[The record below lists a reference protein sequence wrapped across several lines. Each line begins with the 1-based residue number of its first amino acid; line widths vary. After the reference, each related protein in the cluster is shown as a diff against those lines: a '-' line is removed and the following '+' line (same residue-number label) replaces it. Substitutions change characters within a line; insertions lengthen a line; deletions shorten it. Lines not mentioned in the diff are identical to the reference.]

1 MDFLNNYFK
10 YQNESEIVGL
20 TPELNIFYILNYF
33 QKTNKN
39 ILIITNTLYEANKY
53 FDSISTYTDDCLLF
67 PMDDFVASVALA
79 ISPELKIKRLETI
92 NVLKENNRK
101 FVVTNLMGLLRYLP
115 DYKSA
120 NKLEF
125 KLQTGMSINRD
136 KILEVLDSFGYK
148 RDTLVTSTGEY
159 AVRGYVIDLFL
170 IEQEHPIRIEFF
182 GNEIESIRF
191 FDENT
196 QMSIKEITEIA
207 CLPYQEIATS
217 VKSSILDYLDIP
229 MVFEIDKE
237 GIDLGYEKL
246 SEEIL
251 TYKKEND
258 TDKNLMFELED
269 INIKDVIYLN
279 KFINNR
285 NKALVY
291 QSNTLD
297 NFNSNFQLLR
307 EFVNKKLEDKKTVI
321 FCLSRKAEIDFIK
334 EMFHV
339 TRVVDEEHLFTERV
353 NILNKKINN
362 GFEFDKYVVIG
373 EYDIEKINN
382 REIKYKNSYKI
393 GKKIKGFDQL
403 QVGDYVVH
411 TIHGIGQYQGV
422 ISLTKNGVVKDYLQI
437 IYADNDKIYVPVEK
451 ISTIFKY
458 SSKDGVAPVLSKLN
472 GTAWAKTKKV
482 LQKKI
487 HDISLELIKLYAAR
501 SKVTGPVFKDDPMDV
516 MFDADFKYEPTID
529 QQKAFLDV
537 KKDLENKVPM
547 DRLLCGDVGFGKTE
561 VAFRAMFMTA
571 INGFQVAYLCPTT
584 ILSNQQYENA
594 LQRFKNFPVEIALLN
609 RFTTK
614 KEAERIID
622 GLKKGT
628 VDIVFGTHRLLSDDV
643 GYKNLGLLVVDE
655 EQRFGV
661 SHKEKIKK
669 YKNDVNVL
677 TLSATP
683 IPRTLKMAMSGL
695 RDLSIIDTA
704 PVNRYPVQTYVIKEQ
719 DMVVK
724 DAIYKELG
732 RNGQIFVLYNR
743 IDSIESK
750 KDELEHLVPEARIV
764 IAHGR
769 MNKSQMED
777 VMQDFIDHKYDIL
790 LCTTIIETGIDI
802 SNANTLIIYDADRF
816 GLSQLYQIRG
826 RVGRSS
832 KIAYAYLM
840 YSKDKML
847 NEIAVKRLEAIK
859 EFTELGSGYRIAM
872 RDLSLRGAGDI
883 LGSDQAGFVD
893 AVGLDLYMKMVD
905 DEVKRL
911 NGEEPIEDKSNN
923 SLIDVDTHIS
933 DSYVSDESLK
943 IEIHQKI
950 NEIDSFDKLIE
961 IQKELEDR
969 FGKIN
974 EQIKIYMYE
983 EWFEKLALSL
993 HIERVVQNNKIVELE
1008 IPANLTKKLKFDK
1021 LFMQIYNICPKI
1033 QFRSMLNNVYITL
1046 PIGNL
1051 PKHFVYY
1058 LVDILNLIKDEVSKE
1073 EITEANNN
1081 EV

>member
-1 MDFLNNYFK
+1 M
-10 YQNESEIVGL
+10 
-20 TPELNIFYILNYF
+20 
-33 QKTNKN
+33 
-39 ILIITNTLYEANKY
+39 
-53 FDSISTYTDDCLLF
+53 
-67 PMDDFVASVALA
+67 
-79 ISPELKIKRLETI
+79 
-92 NVLKENNRK
+92 
-101 FVVTNLMGLLRYLP
+101 
-115 DYKSA
+115 
-120 NKLEF
+120 
-125 KLQTGMSINRD
+125 
-136 KILEVLDSFGYK
+136 
-148 RDTLVTSTGEY
+148 
-159 AVRGYVIDLFL
+159 
-170 IEQEHPIRIEFF
+170 
-182 GNEIESIRF
+182 
-191 FDENT
+191 
-196 QMSIKEITEIA
+196 
-207 CLPYQEIATS
+207 
-217 VKSSILDYLDIP
+217 
-229 MVFEIDKE
+229 
-237 GIDLGYEKL
+237 
-246 SEEIL
+246 
-251 TYKKEND
+251 
-258 TDKNLMFELED
+258 
-269 INIKDVIYLN
+269 
-279 KFINNR
+279 
-285 NKALVY
+285 
-291 QSNTLD
+291 
-297 NFNSNFQLLR
+297 
-307 EFVNKKLEDKKTVI
+307 
-321 FCLSRKAEIDFIK
+321 
-334 EMFHV
+334 
-339 TRVVDEEHLFTERV
+339 
-353 NILNKKINN
+353 
-362 GFEFDKYVVIG
+362 
-373 EYDIEKINN
+373 
-382 REIKYKNSYKI
+382 
-393 GKKIKGFDQL
+393 
-403 QVGDYVVH
+403 
-411 TIHGIGQYQGV
+411 
-422 ISLTKNGVVKDYLQI
+422 
-437 IYADNDKIYVPVEK
+437 
-451 ISTIFKY
+451 
-458 SSKDGVAPVLSKLN
+458 
-472 GTAWAKTKKV
+472 
-482 LQKKI
+482 QKKI

-628 VDIVFGTHRLLSDDV
+628 IDIVFGTHRLLSDDV

>member
-101 FVVTNLMGLLRYLP
+101 IVVTNLMGLLRYLP

-125 KLQTGMSINRD
+125 KLQAGMSINRD

-196 QMSIKEITEIA
+196 QMSIKEITEIT
-207 CLPYQEIATS
+207 CLPYQEITTS

-472 GTAWAKTKKV
+472 GTAWAKTKKA

-628 VDIVFGTHRLLSDDV
+628 IDIVFGTHRLLSDDV

>member
-101 FVVTNLMGLLRYLP
+101 IVVTNLMGLLRYLP

-136 KILEVLDSFGYK
+136 KILDVLDSFGYK

-196 QMSIKEITEIA
+196 QMSIKEITEIT
-207 CLPYQEIATS
+207 CLPYQEITTS

-472 GTAWAKTKKV
+472 GTAWAKTKKA

-628 VDIVFGTHRLLSDDV
+628 IDIVFGTHRLLSDDV

-1073 EITEANNN
+1073 EITDANNN

>member
-101 FVVTNLMGLLRYLP
+101 IVVTNLMGLLRYLP

-136 KILEVLDSFGYK
+136 KILDVLDSFGYK

-196 QMSIKEITEIA
+196 QMSIKEITEIT
-207 CLPYQEIATS
+207 CLPYQEITTS

-472 GTAWAKTKKV
+472 GTAWAKTKKA

-628 VDIVFGTHRLLSDDV
+628 IDIVFGTHRLLSDDV

-933 DSYVSDESLK
+933 NSYVSDESLK

-1073 EITEANNN
+1073 EITDANNN

>member
-39 ILIITNTLYEANKY
+39 ILIITNTLYDANKY

-101 FVVTNLMGLLRYLP
+101 IVVTNLMGLLRYLP

-148 RDTLVTSTGEY
+148 KDTLVTSTGEY

-196 QMSIKEITEIA
+196 QMSIKEITEIT
-207 CLPYQEIATS
+207 CLPYQEITTS

-373 EYDIEKINN
+373 EYDIEKKNN

-472 GTAWAKTKKV
+472 GTAWAKTKKA

-628 VDIVFGTHRLLSDDV
+628 IDIVFGTHRLLSDDV

-1051 PKHFVYY
+1051 PKHFIYY

>member
-1 MDFLNNYFK
+1 MDILNNYFK

-101 FVVTNLMGLLRYLP
+101 IVVTNLMGLLRYLP

-125 KLQTGMSINRD
+125 KLQTGLSINRD

-217 VKSSILDYLDIP
+217 VKSSILDYLDMP

-393 GKKIKGFDQL
+393 GKKIQGFDQL

-628 VDIVFGTHRLLSDDV
+628 IDIVFGTHRLLSDDV

>member
-101 FVVTNLMGLLRYLP
+101 IVVTNLMGLLRYLP

-136 KILEVLDSFGYK
+136 KILDVLDSFGYK

-170 IEQEHPIRIEFF
+170 IEQEHPIRTEFF

-196 QMSIKEITEIA
+196 QMSIKEITEIT

-217 VKSSILDYLDIP
+217 VNSSILDYLDIP

-458 SSKDGVAPVLSKLN
+458 SSKDVAAPVLSKLN
-472 GTAWAKTKKV
+472 GTAWAKTKKA

-628 VDIVFGTHRLLSDDV
+628 IDIVFGTHRLLSDDV

>member
-20 TPELNIFYILNYF
+20 TSELNIFCILNYF
-33 QKTNKN
+33 QNTNKSVL
-39 ILIITNTLYEANKY
+39 ILTNTLYEANKY
-53 FDSISTYTDDCLLF
+53 YDSISTYTDDCLLF

-92 NVLKENNRK
+92 NILKENNHK
-101 FVVTNLMGLLRYLP
+101 IVVTNLMGLLRYLP
-115 DYKSA
+115 DYRAAS
-120 NKLEF
+120 KLEF
-125 KLQTGMSINRD
+125 KLQTGMAINRD

-170 IEQEHPIRIEFF
+170 IEQEHPVRIEFF

-196 QMSIKEITEIA
+196 QMSIEEVKEII
-207 CLPYQEIATS
+207 CLPYQEITTTT
-217 VKSSILDYLDIP
+217 KSSILDYLDTP
-229 MVFEIDKE
+229 TVFEIDKE
-237 GIDLGYEKL
+237 GIDLEYEKL

-251 TYKKEND
+251 AYKKENNI
-258 TDKNLMFELED
+258 DKDLMFKLE
-269 INIKDVIYLN
+269 NITFKNVLYLN
-279 KFINNR
+279 KFVNNR
-285 NKALVY
+285 NEAIVY

-307 EFVNKKLEDKKTVI
+307 EFVSKKLNDKKTVI

-339 TRVVDEEHLFTERV
+339 TRVVDEEHLFIEKV

-411 TIHGIGQYQGV
+411 TIHGIGQYHGV

-437 IYADNDKIYVPVEK
+437 TYADNDKIYVPVEK

-458 SSKDGVAPVLSKLN
+458 SSKDGVAPILSKLN
-472 GTAWAKTKKV
+472 GTAWAKTKKA

-516 MFDADFKYEPTID
+516 MFDADFKYEPTAD
-529 QQKAFLDV
+529 QQKAFVDV

-628 VDIVFGTHRLLSDDV
+628 IDIVFGTHRLLSDDV

-661 SHKEKIKK
+661 THKEKIKK

-719 DMVVK
+719 DMLVK

-732 RNGQIFVLYNR
+732 RNGQVFVLYNR
-743 IDSIESK
+743 IESIESK
-750 KDELEHLVPEARIV
+750 KAELQRLVPEARIV

-777 VMQDFIDHKYDIL
+777 VMQDFIDHKYDVL

-802 SNANTLIIYDADRF
+802 ANANTLIIYDADRF

-840 YSKDKML
+840 YSKDKLL

-911 NGEEPIEDKSNN
+911 NGEEPVEDKANN

-993 HIERVVQNNKIVELE
+993 NIERVVQNNKIVELE

-1021 LFMQIYNICPKI
+1021 LFMQIYNICPKV

-1058 LVDILNLIKDEVSKE
+1058 LVDILNLIKEEVNKE
-1073 EITEANNN
+1073 DLGNNN
-1081 EV
+1081 E